1 MKKGVFTALS
11 FDAKT
16 TGDIKNHL
24 LHKKQHM
31 TSDEKR
37 QLKYLTKIRQ

>member
-1 MKKGVFTALS
+1 MFLFCAKDHGLKKGVFTALS

-16 TGDIKNHL
+16 TGNIKNHL

-31 TSDEKR
+31 TSDD
-37 QLKYLTKIRQ
+37 